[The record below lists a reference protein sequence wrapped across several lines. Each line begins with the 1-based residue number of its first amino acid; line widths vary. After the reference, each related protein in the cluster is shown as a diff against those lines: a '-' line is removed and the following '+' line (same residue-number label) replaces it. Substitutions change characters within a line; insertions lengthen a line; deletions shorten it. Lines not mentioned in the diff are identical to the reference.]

1 MSDWGMY
8 ELEDIVW
15 DEFGVGDD
23 HIVPHP
29 GSEPTTNEHIT
40 QGGFHNKPK
49 CELANAVGRS
59 TDSKKLVS
67 KNVFQGKETATH
79 YTFKDGKA
87 QLLEKGCWSHANS
100 NGDSNRINITTGLAS
115 ESSKISDNCFK
126 STDVDTVVNEFCTD
140 VPILG
145 NRSVCPFQLDDIS
158 PEDSDLEFF
167 GNECEGKESSDLL
180 DYGWPDIANFEDI
193 DRMFRN
199 CDSTF
204 GQGSTSTAN
213 ELSWFSASSL
223 AIDGSEDAF
232 KLGFQEESP
241 SKEQFNKPREQP
253 KNQTK
258 SEQKDRSSECLSNT
272 SLQCQKQFW
281 GPDSLSYF
289 NTCTPYLVDGSPDP
303 LSKPPDMTQE
313 EKIEKLRQRQQIRSQ
328 FTTENELEE
337 TGMEVPTV
345 EVDLST
351 VQESSC
357 MSTVL
362 CDEISLE
369 ATGFRK
375 LQNVMEQLDIR
386 TKLCIRDSL
395 YRLAMSA
402 EQRHHF
408 CNTDNYVRE
417 GRGRTSGV
425 AATKVSNKCVGII
438 NTETDTNPIDRSI
451 AHLLFYRPSEPAK
464 GPANDAMSLES
475 HIVSAFVA

>member
-241 SKEQFNKPREQP
+241 SKEQ
-253 KNQTK
+253 
-258 SEQKDRSSECLSNT
+258 
-272 SLQCQKQFW
+272 
-281 GPDSLSYF
+281 
-289 NTCTPYLVDGSPDP
+289 LVDGSPDP

-475 HIVSAFVA
+475 HIVINGSISSQPLLPDQMVCQNDIAGDKDGKLLISDR